1 MKKLIPIIVL
11 IAAIIG
17 GGVVYFIYN
26 KPHRDIASEEAA
38 YTLTADELFDAFE
51 ADEQAAN
58 AKYLDKVVAVSGPL
72 ADVTANGAGQSVL
85 TITATNA
92 MLGGISATMQSKE
105 APALTLGES
114 VTVKCRCTGYLMDV
128 ILINCTVE

>member
-1 MKKLIPIIVL
+1 MNRFIPLGIGAVL
-11 IAAIIG
+11 IG
-17 GGVVYFIYN
+17 GGIAYYLYN
-26 KPHRDIASEEAA
+26 KPHRDVAAEEAA
-38 YTLTADELFDAFE
+38 FTVTADEIFDAFE

-72 ADVTANGAGQSVL
+72 AEVTVNDAGQSVL
-85 TITATNA
+85 TITAANA
-92 MLGGISATMQSKE
+92 MLGGISATMQDKE
-105 APALTLGES
+105 APKVNIGAP